1 MSIVFLAEVSESSA
15 YSAQSE
21 TVAGQEND
29 IHKRISYTE
38 LRLQAGWCLHKALC
52 TDKGASGLSW

>member
-1 MSIVFLAEVSESSA
+1 MGIFMSVSSPLSMSIVFLAEVSESSA

-38 LRLQAGWCLHKALC
+38 LRLQAG
-52 TDKGASGLSW
+52 